1 MRRRRRRGRHAA
13 PLTADDRQL
22 LAEMLAD
29 ATDLRYMAVAGPCAA
44 CERSRTLLCGPHAA
58 EVRQVWAY
66 RELAARLGVDT
77 G

>member
-1 MRRRRRRGRHAA
+1 VPLAAADRR
-13 PLTADDRQL
+13 L

-44 CERSRTLLCGPHAA
+44 CERSGTLCGPHAA
-58 EVRQVWAY
+58 EVRQVGAY

>member
-1 MRRRRRRGRHAA
+1 MSWLRRGGRHAA
-13 PLTADDRQL
+13 VLSAAEREL

-29 ATDLRYMAVAGPCAA
+29 ATDMCLMGVGQPCAA
-44 CERSRTLLCGPHAA
+44 CERSGTLLCGQHAA
-58 EVRQVWAY
+58 EVRQVDAY